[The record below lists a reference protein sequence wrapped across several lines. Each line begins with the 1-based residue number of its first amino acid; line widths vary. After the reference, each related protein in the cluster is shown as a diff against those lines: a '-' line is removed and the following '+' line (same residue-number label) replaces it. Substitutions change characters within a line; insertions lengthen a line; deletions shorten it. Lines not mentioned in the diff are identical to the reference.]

1 MDGLITYVTV
11 SAQERLVIKT
21 MEIFTAWSL
30 FYAQSKLKKGSFR
43 KRVSSLRKSIFKS
56 LQNIRLGRRSGHQE
70 PASPAPLQPPDVSAL
85 VAPLI
90 LGRPPAEAAGE
101 VGRGRQRPPMTA
113 NTYSNTPRQTS
124 SDDEEEDYYDDDDD
138 DDDDDD
144 EDYNDGANGNVVYAS
159 LTGLPTQKQDDSGA
173 GMERDEILDDDD
185 SNYDDDENDVEEAD
199 AMPRAAAM
207 AMPVPAPRASRLV
220 VDQPQV

>member
-1 MDGLITYVTV
+1 MNPK
-11 SAQERLVIKT
+11 ERLVIKT
-21 MEIFTAWSL
+21 TKIFTAWSP
-30 FYAQSKLKKGSFR
+30 FDSQSRLKKGSFR

-70 PASPAPLQPPDVSAL
+70 PASPAPLEPPDVSAL

-90 LGRPPAEAAGE
+90 LGRPPVEAAGE
-101 VGRGRQRPPMTA
+101 TGRGRQRLPMTA

-124 SDDEEEDYYDDDDD
+124 SDDEEEDYYDD

-185 SNYDDDENDVEEAD
+185 SNYDDDENDVEENVAD

-207 AMPVPAPRASRLV
+207 AIPVPAPRASRLV